1 VTLTLR
7 LWRAGGALAAPLLP
21 LLLRQ
26 RARRGKELPAR
37 LAERRGIAA
46 VPRPVGKLLWLHA
59 ASVGESLSA
68 LPLLEALRQARPTL
82 SVLMTTGTV
91 TSARLLAQRLGGH
104 GARPEMSGEMPAS
117 PWLTHQVA
125 PLDVAA
131 WCDRFL
137 DHWRPDAAVF
147 VESEIWPAMLAALR
161 ARRVPAALVNAR
173 LSARSA
179 ARWSWARGLAAEALS
194 AFAVILAQ
202 SQADASRLSA
212 LSGRTVSSPGHL
224 KLAAPPLPADAGEL
238 ARLAALIGDRPVWV
252 AASTHPGEE
261 EQVLAAH
268 GTALEAVPDL
278 LLVLVPRHPDR
289 GDAVAALAAA
299 AGFRAPRRS
308 RGEAPA
314 GPVWIADTLGELGLW
329 YRLARGA
336 YLGGSL
342 VPHGGQNPLEPARLG
357 LPVAFGPHTANF
369 AEVVEDLLAAGA
381 ATRVADA
388 AGLAAWAQRLVAEPL
403 WAAQS
408 GDAARAAAGRGTEA
422 LDLTLAALL
431 PLLPREGCTAE

>member
-1 VTLTLR
+1 MTLALR

-21 LLLRQ
+21 LWLRR
-26 RARRGKELPAR
+26 RARRGKEFPAR

-46 VPRPVGKLLWLHA
+46 MPRPAGTLLWLHA

-68 LPLLEALRQARPTL
+68 LPLLEALRQARPDV

-104 GARPEMSGEMPAS
+104 GARPEVSGEMPAS
-117 PWLTHQVA
+117 PWLIHQVA

-137 DHWRPDAAVF
+137 GHWRPDAAVF
-147 VESEIWPAMLAALR
+147 VESEIWPAMLGALR
-161 ARRVPAALVNAR
+161 ARGVPAALVNAR

-179 ARWSWARGLAAEALS
+179 AHWSWAPGLAAEALS

-202 SQADASRLSA
+202 SRADASRLSA
-212 LSGRTVSSPGHL
+212 LAGRTVASPGNL
-224 KLAAPPLPADAGEL
+224 KLAAPPLPADAAEQ
-238 ARLAALIGDRPVWV
+238 ARLAGLIGDRPVWV

-261 EQVLAAH
+261 DQVLAAH
-268 GTALEAVPDL
+268 RAALDAIPSL
-278 LLVLVPRHPDR
+278 LLILAPRHPER
-289 GDAVAALAAA
+289 GEAVAALATA
-299 AGFRAPRRS
+299 AGLGAPRRS
-308 RGEAPA
+308 RGEDPA
-314 GPVWIADTLGELGLW
+314 GPVWIADSLGELGLW

-381 ATRVADA
+381 ATRVADPS
-388 AGLAAWAQRLVAEPL
+388 GLAAWIQRLVADPS

-431 PLLPREGCTAE
+431 PLLAEEGCTAE